1 MSKDTFKR
9 KEIKYLLDAAQHER
23 LRSVIHEQ
31 LPPAVFGTGRVSSL
45 YLDTA
50 DRSVIARSLEKP
62 IYKEKMRVCWYGTPD
77 LMAAHDAFI
86 ELKKKCD
93 GIVYKRRLQVSSG
106 QVHAFL
112 SGMPCVD
119 LVQQDTSAL
128 DRQADAQRIQIA
140 RELDAAR
147 ERVGGLR
154 PSVIISCDRTS
165 FGTDDENGLRI
176 TFDEH
181 LHAQGLF
188 DGESRLP
195 LMAEHHAIME
205 VKCTGAYPFWLVSAL
220 NGAKAYPASFSKY
233 GRFYALTQPHT
244 SSKEG
249 SSCLM
254 GHPSITKPAL
264 CFSWRMRT
272 NASSP

>member
-1 MSKDTFKR
+1 MNKDTFKR
-9 KEIKYLLDAAQHER
+9 KEIKYVLDAAQHER
-23 LRSVIHEQ
+23 LRSVVYEQ

-62 IYKEKMRVCWYGTPD
+62 LYKEKMRVRWYGAPD

-86 ELKKKCD
+86 ELKKKYD
-93 GIVYKRRLQVSSG
+93 GIVYKRRLQVSPG
-106 QVHAFL
+106 KVRAFL
-112 SGMPCVD
+112 SGMPCAD
-119 LVQQDTSAL
+119 LVQQDVRAL
-128 DRQADAQRIQIA
+128 DGQTDAQRIQIA

-147 ERVGGLR
+147 ARAARLR

-188 DGESRLP
+188 DGESKFP
-195 LMAEHHAIME
+195 LMAERHAIME
-205 VKCTGAYPFWLVSAL
+205 VKCTGAYPLWLVSAL
-220 NGAKAYPASFSKY
+220 NSAKAYPASFSKY
-233 GRFYALTQPHT
+233 GRFYALTQPRT
-244 SSKEG
+244 SLKEAA
-249 SSCLM
+249 
-254 GHPSITKPAL
+254 HA
-264 CFSWRMRT
+264 
-272 NASSP
+272 